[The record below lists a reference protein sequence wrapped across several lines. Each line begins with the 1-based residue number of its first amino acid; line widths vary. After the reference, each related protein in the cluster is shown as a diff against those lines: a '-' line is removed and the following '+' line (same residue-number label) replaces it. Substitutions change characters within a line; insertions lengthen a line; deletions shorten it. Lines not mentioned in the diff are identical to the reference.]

1 MILLN
6 CDECKDSTKYCNK
19 VISDIT
25 RVSMKT
31 IKREK
36 KKFVEEEFDAVMNL
50 GKYKS
55 VCVKNFNG

>member
-1 MILLN
+1 
-6 CDECKDSTKYCNK
+6 
-19 VISDIT
+19 
-25 RVSMKT
+25 MKT